1 MPRIARVVQR
11 GHNRQAV
18 FAEAGDY
25 RYYLGTLET
34 FKQVYDAKIYGFCL
48 MRNLDEESCFDPPA
62 RRRGC

>member
-1 MPRIARVVQR
+1 VPRIARVVQR

-34 FKQVYDAKIYGFCL
+34 FKQVYDAKVHGFCF
-48 MRNLDEESCFDPPA
+48 EESCFDPPA